1 MRPIVFDMDGVLV
14 DSEELSWSSWAE
26 VLAPYGVEVTA
37 EDREAL
43 TGRTAEACHAAFGE
57 RANLPPYEEFA
68 KQVADVVHAVLESR
82 LQAFE
87 DAVDTLE
94 MLSGRVP
101 MAVASSSSRERLDV
115 SLAATGLAGLFE
127 VTVAGDEVTE
137 GKPSPDLYLAAA
149 ERLGVPASDCL
160 AVEDA
165 PVGVAAGVAAGMT
178 VVAVARGAFTD
189 EALREAGA
197 DVVVPRLTPAVLMR

>member
-14 DSEELSWSSWAE
+14 DSEELSWASWAE
-26 VLAPYGVEVTA
+26 VLAPYGVEVTSD
-37 EDREAL
+37 DRASL

-57 RANLPPYEEFA
+57 RAELPAYEEFA
-68 KQVADVVHAVLESR
+68 KEIAAVVHAALESR

-94 MLSGRVP
+94 VLAGRVP
-101 MAVASSSSRERLDV
+101 MAVASSSTRARLDV
-115 SLAATGLAGLFE
+115 SLAATGLGEVFD
-127 VTVAGDEVTE
+127 VTVAGDEVAE
-137 GKPSPDLYLAAA
+137 GKPGPDLYLAAA
-149 ERLGVPASDCL
+149 AGLGVDPAECL

-165 PVGVAAGVAAGMT
+165 PAGVMAGVAAGMT
-178 VVAVARGAFTD
+178 VVAVVRGAFS
-189 EALREAGA
+189 EEGLREAGA